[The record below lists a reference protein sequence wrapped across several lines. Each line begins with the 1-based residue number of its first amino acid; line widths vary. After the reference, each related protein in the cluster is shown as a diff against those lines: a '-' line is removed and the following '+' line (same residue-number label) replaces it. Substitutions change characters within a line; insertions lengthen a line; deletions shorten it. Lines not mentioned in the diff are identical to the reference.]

1 MLVEAEAVAMNTT
14 RYVVENFM
22 IDPFKPNSIIM
33 RSSMIMNGMLYER
46 NLNHLL
52 SMTKNV
58 CLLADDY
65 SIEAFGS

>member
-1 MLVEAEAVAMNTT
+1 MLVEAEAVAMNAT

-33 RSSMIMNGMLYER
+33 RSSMIMNGMLYGR
-46 NLNHLL
+46 NLNLL

-58 CLLADDY
+58 CLLADDC

>member
-33 RSSMIMNGMLYER
+33 RSSMIMNGMLYGR
-46 NLNHLL
+46 NLNLL

-65 SIEAFGS
+65 K